1 MRILQG
7 RQGEADYCYMVCTKK
22 REKFRLWQLF
32 VPDVAVVYKKEVHQN
47 TPQITQIDTD
57 LF

>member
-1 MRILQG
+1 
-7 RQGEADYCYMVCTKK
+7 MVCTKK